1 MTKTK
6 DKIVAMDIETE
17 SLDPQYIWC
26 ICAEDVET
34 GDRETFVNLTT
45 IPEEKERF
53 VEYCRTVDKFV
64 FHNGLGFDVPVV
76 NRLLGNVIPEQD
88 VIDTLVVSRLVNY
101 DVKVEDDIIRKNLL
115 AKHKKQAVVEKLF
128 PNRMVGRHSLQAW
141 GCRLGEYKGSFN
153 DFSKLSQEMIDYCIQ
168 DVVVTIKIYQKFK
181 NIIHDPDWQES
192 LRCEH
197 DIQMLCEQMTVN
209 GFYFNK
215 AKAEELLHE
224 VQETMQS
231 IEQSLQ
237 EDFPPKL
244 TEVNR
249 IKYRRKA
256 DGSLFA
262 SVTNAQQ
269 KYFATA
275 LDKSVDP
282 NELVCYDYIPFNP
295 ASPKQRIERLWEA
308 GWEPFEKT
316 KGHIEYDREKARS
329 WG

>member
-1 MTKTK
+1 MTKNKT
-6 DKIVAMDIETE
+6 VAMDIETE
-17 SLDPQYIWC
+17 SLSPKYIWC
-26 ICAEDVET
+26 ICAEDVGT
-34 GDRETFVNLTT
+34 GERETFVNLTT

-53 VEYCRTVDKFV
+53 IEYCRTVNNFV
-64 FHNGLGFDVPVV
+64 FHNGLGFDVPVI

-88 VIDTLVVSRLVNY
+88 VIDTLIVSRLVDY
-101 DVKVEDDIIRKNLL
+101 TLDGK
-115 AKHKKQAVVEKLF
+115 
-128 PNRMVGRHSLQAW
+128 GHSLKEW
-141 GCRLGEYKGSFN
+141 GKRLGDFKLGFN

-168 DVVVTIKIYQKFK
+168 DVVVTIKIYQHFK

-224 VQETMQS
+224 VQERMQS

-275 LDKSVDP
+275 LDKSVEP
-282 NELVCYDYIPFNP
+282 NELVCYEYIPFNP

-316 KGHIEYDREKARS
+316 KGHIEYEREKARS